1 MRPHFAACVFAAA
14 ALCGC
19 GGKVALVGD
28 AESAQAAD
36 LMNYFGRAVQLAAPE
51 QKQELARAR
60 QACAHPAHS
69 VACLRLGGL
78 YAQPAAALRNDPR
91 ALELLARQTEAPG
104 RADKEP
110 RPLADLATLLLVQ
123 VEERIRLARSEEKKQ
138 EALRSSNE
146 ALHERVRAI
155 NALERENL
163 EREDRARAAR
173 KRRK

>member
-1 MRPHFAACVFAAA
+1 
-14 ALCGC
+14 
-19 GGKVALVGD
+19 
-28 AESAQAAD
+28 
-36 LMNYFGRAVQLAAPE
+36 MNYFGRAVRLAAPE
-51 QKQELARAR
+51 QKQELVRAR
-60 QACAHPAHS
+60 QECVHPARS

-104 RADKEP
+104 RADKDP
-110 RPLADLATLLLVQ
+110 RPLADLAALLLVQ

-163 EREDRARAAR
+163 EREDRAWAAR
-173 KRRK
+173 ERRK

>member
-1 MRPHFAACVFAAA
+1 MRPRFAACVFASA

-19 GGKVALVGD
+19 GGNVPLVGD
-28 AESAQAAD
+28 ADSAQAAE
-36 LMNYFGRAVQLAAPE
+36 LMSYLGRAAQLDAPE
-51 QKQELARAR
+51 QKQELARA
-60 QACAHPAHS
+60 QQECARPAHS

-104 RADKEP
+104 RADREP
-110 RPLADLATLLLVQ
+110 RPLADLAALLLVQ
-123 VEERIRLARSEEKKQ
+123 VEERIRIARSEEKKQ
-138 EALRSSNE
+138 EALRSTNE

-173 KRRK
+173 ERRK